1 MNIGELFTCKDTYS
15 YNDDCQAFIECI
27 LLKDIGEFSK
37 GMLID
42 EALFNLKSSKLKFS
56 IDEKIYIIP
65 LVFNFDAN
73 KIKCKP
79 LEDEDSDFDVSDSDT
94 DSEDEI

>member
-42 EALFNLKSSKLKFS
+42 EALYNIKTSKLKFS
-56 IDEKIYIIP
+56 IDEKIYVIP
-65 LVFNFDAN
+65 LFFNFDAD
-73 KIKCKP
+73 KITCK
-79 LEDEDSDFDVSDSDT
+79 LLNDEDSDFDISDSET
-94 DSEDEI
+94 DSDENA